1 VQYPGWISAVSMAW
15 SQFAAT
21 VWQIVSE
28 SAFWVIASLVVG
40 GLVHEFLPSS
50 RFRNLLNRKGHG
62 AMVSAILFG
71 AVLPI
76 CSCGVIPLAISL
88 FRSGVRIGPVMAFAA
103 ATPIINPAAV
113 ILSLALLG
121 PQITMAYVA
130 LGLTLPFLLGWVA
143 ERWGNTP
150 GVDFVAVTTPAC
162 CGDDKACESTI
173 MPASTA
179 KLMPRIASGLRWG
192 FLDLGPTIAFYMAI
206 GVLLAGLIAAFLPP
220 TWVESYLRESSG
232 IALLAAGVLGAS
244 IYVCAVAHIPLV
256 ATLLATGA
264 APGIS
269 IVFLVTGTATNLP
282 ELIALYNTIGK
293 RVMVLYTCTLITG
306 AVIVG
311 AAVNSWLLPGFEPV
325 FDPVRS
331 LELLDAGERL
341 QPTIGRLMS
350 GVTTAILVL
359 LAGIGTWRWV
369 AARFRRAAD
378 RSDDSCCSG

>member
-1 VQYPGWISAVSMAW
+1 MGAAW
-15 SQFAAT
+15 QQFTST

-28 SAFWVIASLVVG
+28 SAFWVIVSLVVG

-50 RFRNLLNRKGHG
+50 RFRDLLNRKGHG
-62 AMVSAILFG
+62 AMLGAVLFG

-88 FRSGVRIGPVMAFAA
+88 YRSGVRLGPVMAFAA

-121 PQITMAYVA
+121 PEITVAYVT
-130 LGLTLPFLLGWVA
+130 LGLTLPFLLGLIT
-143 ERWGNTP
+143 ERWGEPLKAASAVETP
-150 GVDFVAVTTPAC
+150 GCCSGPGDCDSAVSPAPQPHLRSR
-162 CGDDKACESTI
+162 A
-173 MPASTA
+173 
-179 KLMPRIASGLRWG
+179 ASGLRWG
-192 FLDLGPTIAFYMAI
+192 LTDLGPTIAFYMTI

-220 TWVESYLRESSG
+220 EWVDSYLRESSG
-232 IALLAAGVLGAS
+232 TALLAAGMLGAS
-244 IYVCAVAHIPLV
+244 VYVCAVAHIPLV

-293 RVMVLYTCTLITG
+293 RTVVLYAASLIVG
-306 AVIVG
+306 AMIAG
-311 AAVNSWLLPGFEPV
+311 AAVNAWLMPGFEPV

-331 LELLDAGERL
+331 LELVETGERL
-341 QPTIGRLMS
+341 QPTIGGLAS
-350 GVTTAILVL
+350 AVATALLAIL
-359 LAGIGTWRWV
+359 AAFGTWRWV
-369 AARFRRAAD
+369 AARI
-378 RSDDSCCSG
+378 RSRSTTPGSGDDCCSG